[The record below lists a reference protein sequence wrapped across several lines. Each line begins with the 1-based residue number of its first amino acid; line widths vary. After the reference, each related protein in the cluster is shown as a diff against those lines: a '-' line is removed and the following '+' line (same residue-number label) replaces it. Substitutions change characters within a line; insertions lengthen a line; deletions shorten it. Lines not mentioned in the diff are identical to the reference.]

1 MRLAML
7 TPAPDYGVPHDWAF
21 DVQADALRDAGA
33 DVTAVPWTNAENL
46 DSFDLIL
53 PLVTW
58 GYHLKHE
65 QWLALLDRLETERL
79 PVANP
84 PAMLRWNSDKAYLA
98 ELGRKGVPVVPTL
111 EVDHLNEAALA
122 AAAGVLG
129 ADELVVKPPVSA
141 SAWGTFRL
149 HGQDSVP
156 MEVHGRR
163 MLIQPYV
170 ESVTTSGEYS
180 LILFG
185 GELSH
190 TVAKLP
196 KNGDFRVQPEWGG
209 TNGAVEA
216 PAGALEIANAALAE
230 APGKATYARVD
241 LLVGNDGDLQII
253 ELELIEPALFLHC
266 APDAKP
272 RFAEAVLSTAK
283 RASEQPL
290 ADR

>member
-21 DVQADALRDAGA
+21 DIQADALREAGA
-33 DVTAVPWTNAENL
+33 EVTAVPWTDAEEL
-46 DSFDLIL
+46 SGFDLIL

-58 GYHLKHE
+58 GYHLKYD
-65 QWLALLDRLETERL
+65 QWLTFLERLEAEKL

-84 PAMLRWNSDKAYLA
+84 PSILRWNGDKAYLA

-129 ADELVVKPPVSA
+129 SDELVVKPPVSA
-141 SAWGTFRL
+141 SAWGTYRL
-149 HGQDSVP
+149 HGQDRIP
-156 MEVHGRR
+156 TEVHGQR
-163 MLIQPYV
+163 MLIQPWVGSVV
-170 ESVTTSGEYS
+170 EQGEYS

-190 TVAKLP
+190 CIAKRP
-196 KNGDFRVQPEWGG
+196 KAGDFRVQPEWGG
-209 TNGAVEA
+209 TNEAVDA
-216 PAGALEIANAALAE
+216 PAGALEIARAALAE
-230 APGKATYARVD
+230 APGETTYARVD
-241 LLVGNDGDLQII
+241 LLVGNDGGLQVI

-266 APDAKP
+266 APEAKS
-272 RFAEAVLSTAK
+272 RFAAAVIN
-283 RASEQPL
+283 RAS
-290 ADR
+290 AGA

>member
-21 DVQADALRDAGA
+21 DIQADALREAGA
-33 DVTAVPWTNAENL
+33 EVTAVSWANAADL
-46 DSFDLIL
+46 SGFDLIL

-58 GYHLKHE
+58 GYHLKYD
-65 QWLALLDRLETERL
+65 QWLTFLERLEAENL

-84 PAMLRWNSDKAYLA
+84 PSILRWNSDKAYLA

-129 ADELVVKPPVSA
+129 SDELVVKPPVSA
-141 SAWGTFRL
+141 SAWGTHRL
-149 HGQDSVP
+149 HGQDRIP
-156 MEVHGRR
+156 TEVHGRR
-163 MLIQPYV
+163 MLIQPWVGSVV
-170 ESVTTSGEYS
+170 EQGEYS

-190 TVAKLP
+190 CIAKRP
-196 KNGDFRVQPEWGG
+196 KAGDFRVQPEWGG
-209 TNGAVEA
+209 TNEGVDA
-216 PAGALEIANAALAE
+216 PAGALEIARAALAE
-230 APGKATYARVD
+230 APGETTYARVD
-241 LLVGNDGDLQII
+241 LLVGNDGGLQVI

-266 APDAKP
+266 APEAKS
-272 RFAEAVLSTAK
+272 RFAAAVINRATAGG
-283 RASEQPL
+283 
-290 ADR
+290 

>member
-21 DVQADALRDAGA
+21 EVQAEALRNAGA
-33 DVTAVPWTNAENL
+33 EVVAVPWTEADEL
-46 DSFDLIL
+46 SGFDLIL

-58 GYHLKHE
+58 GYHLKHDA
-65 QWLALLDRLETERL
+65 WLAFLDRLEAERL

-84 PAMLRWNSDKAYLA
+84 PSMLRWNSDKAYLA

-129 ADELVVKPPVSA
+129 TDELVVKPPVSA

-163 MLIQPYV
+163 MLIQPYLR
-170 ESVTTSGEYS
+170 SVTESGEYS

-196 KNGDFRVQPEWGG
+196 KDGDFRVQPEWGG
-209 TNGAVEA
+209 SNGVVDV
-216 PAGALEIANAALAE
+216 PAGALDIARAALAQ
-230 APGKATYARVD
+230 APGEATYARVD
-241 LLVGNDGDLQII
+241 LLVGDDGGLQVI
-253 ELELIEPALFLHC
+253 ELELIEPALFMHC
-266 APDAKP
+266 APEAKP
-272 RFAEAVLSTAK
+272 RFAAAVL
-283 RASEQPL
+283 RA
-290 ADR
+290 AA

>member
-21 DVQADALRDAGA
+21 DIQAEALREAGA
-33 DVTAVPWTNAENL
+33 EVVAAPWTEADDL
-46 DSFDLIL
+46 AGFDLIL
-53 PLVTW
+53 PLVAW
-58 GYHLKHE
+58 GYHLKLE
-65 QWLALLDRLETERL
+65 RWLAFLDRLEAEGL

-84 PAMLRWNSDKAYLA
+84 PALLRWNSDKAYLA

-129 ADELVVKPPVSA
+129 TDELVIKPPVSA
-141 SAWGTFRL
+141 SAWGTFRV
-149 HGQDSVP
+149 HGQDRIPV
-156 MEVHGRR
+156 EVHGRR

-170 ESVTTSGEYS
+170 SSVTDSGEYS

-190 TVAKLP
+190 TVAKVP
-196 KNGDFRVQPEWGG
+196 KPGDFRVQPEWGG
-209 TNGAVEA
+209 TNQAVEA
-216 PAGALEIANAALAE
+216 PADALDSARAALAE
-230 APGKATYARVD
+230 APAEATYARVD
-241 LLVGNDGDLQII
+241 LLMSNDGGLQVI

-266 APDAKP
+266 AREAKA
-272 RFAEAVLSTAK
+272 RFAAAVLQ
-283 RASEQPL
+283 RAGR
-290 ADR
+290 A